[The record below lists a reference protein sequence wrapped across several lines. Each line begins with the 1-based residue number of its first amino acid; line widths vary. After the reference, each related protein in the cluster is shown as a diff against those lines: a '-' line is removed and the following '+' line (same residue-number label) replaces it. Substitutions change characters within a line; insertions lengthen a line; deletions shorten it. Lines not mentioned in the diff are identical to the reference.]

1 MVGYP
6 SVVQVEVPVLVTVT
20 NPVMVPAAPCPWLG
34 VPDILLQAGVAT
46 ELDVVET
53 TDDVVDEEVVVAW

>member
-6 SVVQVEVPVLVTVT
+6 SVVHVEVPVLVTVT
-20 NPVMVPAAPCPWLG
+20 KPVMVPAAPCPWLG
-34 VPDILLQAGVAT
+34 APDILLQAGIAT